1 MAEAA
6 YVAALDS
13 NQCHSTMSLFLVM
26 CCVEVSSVM
35 SNQQILATQ
44 SYCQDEDLLYT
55 LLATACTCG
64 MCSRPAS
71 NMLDGN
77 LVMRHQQMLAI

>member
-6 YVAALDS
+6 CVAALDS

-35 SNQQILATQ
+35 SNQLATQ
-44 SYCQDEDLLYT
+44 SYCQDEDLVYT
-55 LLATACTCG
+55 PLATACTCG

-71 NMLDGN
+71 NMLEGN
-77 LVMRHQQMLAI
+77 LVMRHQQTLA